1 MLDALGC
8 GADDGRSTQMTER
21 STQMTER
28 STQMTERSTPMTERS
43 TQMSERWLDALDC
56 GADDGHSMRWTAA
69 HMIGRSTRTIRALD
83 ADDDALDT
91 YDSSSRCR

>member
-1 MLDALGC
+1 MQMTERSTQMTERWLDALGC
-8 GADDGRSTQMTER
+8 GADDG
-21 STQMTER
+21 R